1 MTNAASNYLNRGGN
15 SNIILSTDIDAKG
28 NLINKTY
35 DLWITSFSTSVQT
48 QFSTSQTHKSIVW
61 VPIRRS
67 EIMIQ
72 FSIDWPLQV
81 TGNTTEGQYDYN
93 GFQAMQQFH
102 NDLRAHQKLSATT
115 VISPPPMNFT
125 YFNNYYPVGA
135 GIDTTS
141 LDKTSTTASPYSVG
155 KANSIVNNNLSRILD
170 YSVLT
175 NTATGPDYKV
185 SNPVQNNLV
194 LQPLQYQGWIL
205 QVDKEY
211 DRFKAVYSV
220 QYVMN
225 VLTPANDNTDTP
237 SYINPGPQGDIPQ
250 LKPTANTVLQQGQNW
265 TSANVTM
272 GNGIN
277 INGIPG

>member
-1 MTNAASNYLNRGGN
+1 MTNAANNYLNRGGN
-15 SNIILSTDIDAKG
+15 SSIILSTDVDAKG
-28 NLINKTY
+28 NLITKAYN
-35 DLWITSFSTSVQT
+35 LWITSISTSAQT
-48 QFSTSQTHKSIVW
+48 QFSTSQTQKQIVR

-67 EIMIQ
+67 EMMIT
-72 FSIDWPLQV
+72 FNVDWPLQV
-81 TGNTTEGQYDYN
+81 TGNTTKGEYDYN
-93 GFQAMQQFH
+93 GFKAMQEFH

-205 QVDKEY
+205 QVAKEY

-225 VLTPANDNTDTP
+225 VLTPVNGNTEMP
-237 SYINPGPQGDIPQ
+237 SSIVIKGDIPQ
-250 LKPTANTVLQQGQNW
+250 LLPTSNTVLQQGQNW
-265 TSANVTM
+265 VNAKISM

-277 INGIPG
+277 IDGIPG